1 MKTLAD
7 KVRSKKGMGRQPA
20 KSAPDSPPAQ
30 VQAAGDYLP
39 TVEAVVKS
47 KGKKRSGKPIWMQE
61 GK

>member
-1 MKTLAD
+1 MSLAD
-7 KVRSKKGMGRQPA
+7 KVRSKKGMSRQPK

-39 TVEAVVKS
+39 TVEAVVK
-47 KGKKRSGKPIWMQE
+47 GRKKRSGKPIWMME

>member
-1 MKTLAD
+1 MSLAD
-7 KVRSKKGMGRQPA
+7 KVRSKKGMNRQPK

-39 TVEAVVKS
+39 TVEQVA
-47 KGKKRSGKPIWMQE
+47 KGKVKRSGKPIWMLE